1 MDDKTK
7 LIKMLLKSLAGS
19 FDVVEDYEYC
29 GQVFPGYGEFHE
41 SGSKYVLSKKAEL
54 WKVEADEHMFFQTFE
69 NLDVDALNDELEFM
83 KEKGFEK
90 VNARPDHMSTAITI
104 VCVCDNADDE
114 AKKAAKHAKHRK
126 NYKLSFWGWAD
137 LRVVVV
143 DLANKDVVTNAFA
156 KHLAKFVKPN
166 LELL

>member
-1 MDDKTK
+1 MDEKEK

-69 NLDVDALNDELEFM
+69 NLNEDALNDELEFM
-83 KEKGFEK
+83 KMKGFEK

-104 VCVCDNADDE
+104 VCVCDSVDD
-114 AKKAAKHAKHRK
+114 KANKIAKHAKHRK
-126 NYKLSFWGWAD
+126 NYKFSFWGWAD

-143 DLANKDVVTNAFA
+143 DLANKDVVTNAYA
-156 KHLAKFVKPN
+156 KHLAKFIKPN